1 MGYKLGPAGG
11 TNDMSFLALL
21 SILRIVYGATK
32 KTEGRELPTVPHVAI
47 LFLMGHVKP
56 IC

>member
-1 MGYKLGPAGG
+1 
-11 TNDMSFLALL
+11 MSFLALL
-21 SILRIVYGATK
+21 RILRIVYGTTK
-32 KTEGRELPTVPHVAI
+32 KTEGRELPTVPHVVI